1 MQKIIIGNIKDC
13 QIRENTEDRFILRKY
28 PNINFREDFK
38 DISVSGNSIETS
50 NSRFIE
56 WVNNTVK
63 FEFEKNID
71 NFTWRSKYNVLKI
84 HFRREYYD
92 NEMNVYN
99 LIQNIDNHPNDYH
112 LIRSLKKHTP
122 DFISSFETDNFF
134 AILRKH
140 IRRHGKPAQCRK
152 ELTRNFVM
160 KFQPSIFNQSTNKT
174 HCFVMQPS
182 GILKCINFSKFRMN
196 DKFKT
201 TNVSSALISK
211 YDDEL
216 KFKVLG
222 SINSL
227 KVNIPFFDKEFNSE
241 KFKILYLENVVVTSN
256 KVFTIIM
263 KGKLSEWIRSIISPS
278 WKQSYEINCI
288 KWSSDDNQEMVLFTL
303 DKTIYIENKYIY
315 SEIINEYEDD
325 EFKQYALH
333 VKL

>member
-1 MQKIIIGNIKDC
+1 
-13 QIRENTEDRFILRKY
+13 
-28 PNINFREDFK
+28 
-38 DISVSGNSIETS
+38 
-50 NSRFIE
+50 
-56 WVNNTVK
+56 
-63 FEFEKNID
+63 
-71 NFTWRSKYNVLKI
+71 
-84 HFRREYYD
+84 
-92 NEMNVYN
+92 
-99 LIQNIDNHPNDYH
+99 
-112 LIRSLKKHTP
+112 
-122 DFISSFETDNFF
+122 
-134 AILRKH
+134 
-140 IRRHGKPAQCRK
+140 
-152 ELTRNFVM
+152 
-160 KFQPSIFNQSTNKT
+160 
-174 HCFVMQPS
+174 
-182 GILKCINFSKFRMN
+182 
-196 DKFKT
+196 
-201 TNVSSALISK
+201 
-211 YDDEL
+211 L